1 MKRTIVALAAIA
13 MMAAFVLG
21 GCASTDPIW
30 FIATP
35 GFVEAQIMASE
46 GALQA
51 DYEEKLAE
59 RDARI
64 EKLESELAAQQ
75 AVAEELRA
83 LVGDISRIDLLP
95 TETLRLLVDVLDD
108 YLRENAPR

>member
-1 MKRTIVALAAIA
+1 MKQSSPGLIAVALIA
-13 MMAAFVLG
+13 TSTLG
-21 GCASTDPIW
+21 GCASTEPIW

-46 GALQA
+46 AAVQA
-51 DYEEKLAE
+51 DYEEKLAQ

-64 EKLESELAAQQ
+64 DELEAELSAQQ
-75 AVAEELRA
+75 AVAEELRE

-108 YLRENAPR
+108 YLRENAHQ